1 MTQIKRSIVAAATR
15 GLSNFDEYCLGL
27 ALAEGGIRVV
37 SYNVGESPHVTRKK
51 LMSTAFVDVA
61 GRKWRTYCKSLK
73 NDFLESCDVKKAEQ
87 VATEAALI
95 LKQFQR

>member
-1 MTQIKRSIVAAATR
+1 M
-15 GLSNFDEYCLGL
+15 G
-27 ALAEGGIRVV
+27 
-37 SYNVGESPHVTRKK
+37 
-51 LMSTAFVDVA
+51 TAFVDVA